1 MSTTTEGVEQVAR
14 AACQHCH
21 EMTVELSAAMDRIE
35 VLIVERDMARGMAPK
50 CGHVVV
56 DAEELADLREAVA
69 HAKEYIRSDRQM
81 KREWKGWTLDEFDA
95 ACERLDTRKVSA

>member
-1 MSTTTEGVEQVAR
+1 MSTTTEGVERVAR
-14 AACQHCH
+14 TACQHCH

-35 VLIVERDMARGMAPK
+35 ILIAERDIARAMIPK

-56 DAEELADLREAVA
+56 DVEELADLREAIA
-69 HAKEYIRSDRQM
+69 HAREYIRSDRQM
-81 KREWKGWTLDEFDA
+81 KRERKGWTLDEFDA